1 LVLVV
6 APLRNRDKKWEG
18 ERWTALAAFEL
29 FSQLGGG
36 GDSEKHNAATRGCTT
51 SGFLQQKLLR

>member
-1 LVLVV
+1 VV

-36 GDSEKHNAATRGCTT
+36 GDSEKHNAATCGCTN
-51 SGFLQQKLLR
+51 SGFLQQKLLS